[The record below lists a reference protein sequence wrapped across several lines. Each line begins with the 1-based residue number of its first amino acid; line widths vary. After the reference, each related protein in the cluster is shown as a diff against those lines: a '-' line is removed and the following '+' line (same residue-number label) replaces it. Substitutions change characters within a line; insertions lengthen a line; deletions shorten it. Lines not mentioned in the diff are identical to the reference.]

1 MILYQSWLR
10 DRNFYS
16 HLTAS
21 IFQAFYNCKNSHS
34 VPSIGKPRF
43 NYIKLT
49 RTFVVHWN
57 NLSFMCFFLPNLNRY
72 CIISSAVEAGDNMVE
87 CSCCSPKSGRAKP
100 RNTVT
105 GKEKRKKNTTTK
117 ARSFHVAFDTVI
129 LPKPEY
135 QTGKLNTELE
145 PRRSVDVK
153 RYEERKAR
161 KEIGRKFCSIDWINI
176 PCPNRDK
183 QDREMK

>member
-1 MILYQSWLR
+1 MLVILYQSWLR

-105 GKEKRKKNTTTK
+105 GKEKRKKK
-117 ARSFHVAFDTVI
+117 HHHKGSE
-129 LPKPEY
+129 LP
-135 QTGKLNTELE
+135 
-145 PRRSVDVK
+145 
-153 RYEERKAR
+153 
-161 KEIGRKFCSIDWINI
+161 CSIRYSNSTKTRI
-176 PCPNRDK
+176 PNREIEHRIRTK
-183 QDREMK
+183 TERGCEKIRGKKS